1 MREEKNNMRSIDR
14 FIALV
19 LGGLMLVLM
28 HSCHSNPDSWNL
40 RSPDKKI
47 TISINKLGNPDKMD
61 DMLFYSVSLK
71 EKGNRLQVI
80 EPSPL
85 GLEREDGRF
94 VENLRYL
101 SSDHKKNVRENYQ
114 LVSGKHLD
122 CSSEYSELLIHFQ
135 NRGGEKINLVFRAYD
150 DGVALKYQ
158 FPGQKSRET
167 RVLRELTGFNL
178 GTGQAWGHPYDTVA
192 RWNPGYETYY
202 EGPMEIGTSAPL
214 NKNGWAFPLLFKSLD
229 TWIMLSESG
238 LDGTYG
244 ASHLYSGCN
253 DGLYRIKFAEAEEAM
268 GYYENTSHSKIPWET
283 PWRFM
288 IIGNDLSEIVE
299 SDMVTDLAD
308 PSRLENTSWIKPGR
322 ASWSWWSES
331 DSPQDYNRL
340 LPYIDFAAEMG
351 WEYSLVDAN
360 WNHMKNGSVEKL
372 AEYAS
377 EKGVGLLLWYNSGG
391 KHNEVPAEP
400 RDLMDER
407 EIRRKEFERISKMGI
422 KGIKVDFFQSDKEEI
437 IKQYI
442 EILEDAADY
451 QLVVNFHGCTL
462 PRGWRRT
469 WPNLLTMEAVRG
481 GESYKFDRNY
491 PQDAPSHLATVPFTR
506 NVVGPCD
513 YTPGG
518 FSNSTYP
525 HLTTYAFEL
534 ALPIVIESGIMH
546 YTDTP
551 GKTHELPDYAQSLL
565 KELPVCWDETRYLAG
580 YPGKD
585 AVIARR
591 KGERWYI
598 GGINGESVEKDL
610 TINIETLMPAG
621 TELEIIHDGAAPALL
636 QNSRLTAGK
645 STFKVHLKPYGG
657 FVATIDLK
665 DKM

>member
-1 MREEKNNMRSIDR
+1 MNFKDR
-14 FIALV
+14 YMALLSGV
-19 LGGLMLVLM
+19 ILPVLM
-28 HSCHSNPDSWNL
+28 NACLKSPDGWHL
-40 RSPDKKI
+40 RSPDTKI
-47 TISINKLGNPDKMD
+47 MISVDKRGQPDKMD
-61 DMLFYSVSLK
+61 DKLFYSVSLK
-71 EKGNRLQVI
+71 EKGNRLEVI

-85 GLEREDGRF
+85 GLQREDGRF

-101 SSDHKKNVRENYQ
+101 SSDQRKNVVENYQ
-114 LVSGKHLD
+114 LISGKHLN
-122 CSSEYSELLIHFQ
+122 CRSEFNELVIRFQ
-135 NRGGEKINLVFRAYD
+135 NRAGQKINLVLRAYD
-150 DGVALKYQ
+150 DGVAFRYR

-167 RVLRELTGFNL
+167 RILRELTGFNL
-178 GTGQAWGHPYDTVA
+178 GTGQVWAHPYDTVA
-192 RWNPGYETYY
+192 MWNPGYETYY
-202 EGPMEIGTSAPL
+202 AGPMEIGTEAPA
-214 NKNGWAFPLLFKSLD
+214 NKNGWAFPLLFHTLD
-229 TWIMLSESG
+229 TWIMISESD

-253 DGLYRIKFAEAEEAM
+253 DGLYRIKFAEQEEAL

-288 IIGNDLSEIVE
+288 IIGNELSEIVE
-299 SDMVTDLAD
+299 SDLVTDLAD

-331 DSPQDYNRL
+331 DSPRDYNRL
-340 LPYIDFAAEMG
+340 VSYIDFAADME

-360 WNHMKNGSVEKL
+360 WNHMQNGSLEQL
-372 AEYAS
+372 AEYAGG
-377 EKGVGLLLWYNSGG
+377 KGVGLLLWYNSGG
-391 KHNEVPAEP
+391 KHNEVPEEP

-407 EIRRKEFERISKMGI
+407 GIRRKEFERISKLGI

-481 GESYKFDRNY
+481 GESYKFDRHY
-491 PQDAPSHLATVPFTR
+491 PQDAPSHLAIIPFTR

-546 YTDTP
+546 YCDTP
-551 GKTHELPDYAQSLL
+551 WKTHSLPDHVQTLL
-565 KELPVCWDETRYLAG
+565 RDLPVCWDETRYLAG

-591 KGERWYI
+591 KGKAWYI
-598 GGINGESVEKDL
+598 GGINGEHLEKDISIDL
-610 TINIETLMPAG
+610 HSLVPEG
-621 TELEIIHDGAAPALL
+621 TEVELIEDGSEPALL
-636 QNSRLTAGK
+636 QKNNIVPAENTFTA
-645 STFKVHLKPYGG
+645 HLQPYGG
-657 FVATIDLK
+657 FVATIVLNDQ
-665 DKM
+665 

>member
-1 MREEKNNMRSIDR
+1 MREEKNNMRFKDR
-14 FIALV
+14 FTALV
-19 LGGLMLVLM
+19 LVELLLVLM

-47 TISINKLGNPDKMD
+47 TISINKQGNPDTMD

-101 SSDHKKNVRENYQ
+101 SSDLKKNVRENYR

-122 CSSEYSELLIHFQ
+122 CSSEYSELVIHFQ
-135 NRGGEKINLVFRAYD
+135 NRGGEKINLVFRAFD
-150 DGVALKYQ
+150 DGVAFKYR
-158 FPGQKSRET
+158 FPGQKSHET
-167 RVLRELTGFNL
+167 RVLRELSGFNL
-178 GTGQAWGHPYDTVA
+178 GTGQAWAHAYDTIA
-192 RWNPGYETYY
+192 RWSPGYETYY

-214 NKNGWAFPLLFKSLD
+214 NKNGWAFPVLFKTLD
-229 TWIMLSESG
+229 TWIMISESD

-331 DSPQDYNRL
+331 DSPRDYKRL
-340 LPYIDFAAEMG
+340 LPFIDFAAEMG

-372 AEYAS
+372 AEYAN

-391 KHNEVPAEP
+391 KHNEVPEEP
-400 RDLMDER
+400 RNLMDER
-407 EIRRKEFERISKMGI
+407 EIRRNEFERISKMGI

-481 GESYKFDRNY
+481 SESYKYDRNY

-534 ALPIVIESGIMH
+534 ALAIVIESGIMH
-546 YTDTP
+546 YADTP
-551 GKTHELPDYAQSLL
+551 GKTRDLPDYAQSLL

-610 TINIETLMPAG
+610 TINLETLMPAG
-621 TELEIIHDGAAPALL
+621 TEMEIIHDGEPAQL
-636 QNSRLTAGK
+636 QNSRLTAGE

-665 DKM
+665 D

>member
-1 MREEKNNMRSIDR
+1 M
-14 FIALV
+14 
-19 LGGLMLVLM
+19 LMN
-28 HSCHSNPDSWNL
+28 SCLSSPDSWSL

-47 TISINKLGNPDKMD
+47 VISVNTKGNLDKMD
-61 DMLFYSVSLK
+61 DKLIYSVSMK
-71 EKGNRLQVI
+71 EQGNRLQVI
-80 EPSPL
+80 EHSPL

-94 VENLRYL
+94 AENLRYL
-101 SSDHKKNVRENYQ
+101 SSDRKKNILENYH
-114 LVSGKHLD
+114 LISGKNLD
-122 CSSEYSELLIHFQ
+122 CRSEFNELVIRFQ
-135 NRGGEKINLVFRAYD
+135 NRAGQKINLVFRAYD
-150 DGVALKYQ
+150 DGVAFRYQ

-167 RVLRELTGFNL
+167 RIIRELTSFNL
-178 GTGQAWGHPYDTVA
+178 GTGQMWAHPYDTVA
-192 RWNPGYETYY
+192 RWGPGYETYY
-202 EGPMEIGTSAPL
+202 EGPMEIGTSAPP
-214 NKNGWAFPLLFKSLD
+214 NKNGWAFPLLFQSHN
-229 TWIMLSESG
+229 TWIMISESD

-244 ASHLYSGCN
+244 ASHLYSKAN
-253 DGLYRIKFAEAEEAM
+253 DGLYRIKFAESEEAM

-288 IIGNDLSEIVE
+288 IIGNELSDIVE

-308 PSRLENTSWIKPGR
+308 PCRLENTSWIKPGR

-331 DSPQDYNRL
+331 DSPRDYNRL
-340 LPYIDFAAEMG
+340 RPYIDFAAEMG

-360 WNHMKNGSVEKL
+360 WNHMKNGSVEQL

-377 EKGVGLLLWYNSGG
+377 QKGVGLLLWYNSGG
-391 KHNEVPAEP
+391 KHNDVPEEP

-407 EIRRKEFERISKMGI
+407 NVRRKEFERISKMGI

-481 GESYKFDRNY
+481 GESYKFDRNF
-491 PQDAPSHLATVPFTR
+491 PQDAPSHLAIVPFTR
-506 NVVGPCD
+506 NIVGPCD

-546 YTDTP
+546 YSDTP
-551 GKTHELPDYAQSLL
+551 SKTRSLPDYAQKLL
-565 KELPVCWDETRYLAG
+565 RDLPVCWDETRYLAG

-591 KGERWYI
+591 KGEVWYI
-598 GGINGESVEKDL
+598 GGINGESLEKDI
-610 TINIETLMPAG
+610 TVNINSIAPEG
-621 TELEIIHDGAAPALL
+621 TELELIQDEGKPAFL
-636 QNSRLTAGK
+636 QKNNFVPGSGTFTA
-645 STFKVHLKPYGG
+645 HLQPYGG
-657 FVATIDLK
+657 FVATIAPK
-665 DKM
+665 DDE

>member
-1 MREEKNNMRSIDR
+1 MRLPFENNMNFKDR
-14 FIALV
+14 YVV
-19 LGGLMLVLM
+19 LLLGIVLPVLM
-28 HSCHSNPDSWNL
+28 NSCNSNPESWVL
-40 RSPDKKI
+40 KSPDKKI
-47 TISINKLGNPDKMD
+47 MISVYTTGNPEKMD
-61 DMLFYSVSLK
+61 DKLFYSVTLK
-71 EKGNRLQVI
+71 ENGNRLEPI

-94 VENLRYL
+94 IENLRYI
-101 SSDHKKNVRENYQ
+101 SSDKKKNVLVTYQ

-122 CSSEYSELLIHFQ
+122 CCSEFNELLIRFQ
-135 NRGGEKINLVFRAYD
+135 NRRGQKINLILRAYD
-150 DGVALKYQ
+150 DGVAFKYQ
-158 FPGQKSRET
+158 FPGQKSHET
-167 RVLRELTGFNL
+167 RILRESTGFNL
-178 GTGQAWGHPYDTVA
+178 GTGQAWAHPYDTVA
-192 RWNPGYETYY
+192 KWNPGYETYY

-229 TWIMLSESG
+229 TWIMISESN

-288 IIGNDLSEIVE
+288 IIGNELSVIVE

-308 PSRLENTSWIKPGR
+308 MSRLENTSWIKPGR

-331 DSPQDYNRL
+331 DSPRDYNRL
-340 LPYIDFAAEMG
+340 LPYIDFAADMG

-360 WNHMKNGSVEKL
+360 WNRMKNGTLEQL

-391 KHNEVPAEP
+391 KHNEVPEEP

-469 WPNLLTMEAVRG
+469 WPNLLSMEAVRG
-481 GESYKFDRNY
+481 GESYKFDPNY
-491 PQDAPSHLATVPFTR
+491 PQDAPSHLATLPFTR

-546 YTDTP
+546 YADTP
-551 GKTHELPDYAQSLL
+551 AKTHELPDYVQSLL

-591 KGERWYI
+591 KDKRWYI
-598 GGINGESVEKDL
+598 GGINGESVEKEL
-610 TINIETLMPAG
+610 TINIETLMSEG
-621 TELEIIHDGAAPALL
+621 TMLEIIQDGETPELI
-636 QNSRLTAGK
+636 QKSRLTAGE
-645 STFKVHLKPYGG
+645 STFTTHLKPYGG
-657 FVATIDLK
+657 FVATFDLK
-665 DKM
+665 D